1 MSLDYFVNISIYLS
15 ANDNVGRAI
24 RLADFMV
31 LGKTE
36 YRDVIDQYRAFKAK
50 IALQIEAREA
60 YRKQIALCDQLI
72 AENENPL
79 GGDDSED
86 VKNLRAERDNNKNAI
101 AEIDKSIARLKRMAN
116 MMKVKSFRVYL
127 H

>member
-60 YRKQIALCDQLI
+60 
-72 AENENPL
+72 
-79 GGDDSED
+79 
-86 VKNLRAERDNNKNAI
+86 
-101 AEIDKSIARLKRMAN
+101 
-116 MMKVKSFRVYL
+116 
-127 H
+127 